1 VMRNDGSKD
10 GSSVTILLG
19 LRLGL
24 DARNVRSRVDS
35 LSVCALGRGSV
46 FGGSNRLGDSLGF
59 LNLDSLGNARRSALG
74 WLGSVTVTKAE
85 SSLIDRLGEW

>member
-1 VMRNDGSKD
+1 MRNDGSKD

-24 DARNVRSRVDS
+24 DASNVRCRVDS
-35 LSVCALGRGSV
+35 LGVCALGRGSV
-46 FGGSNRLGDSLGF
+46 FGRSDRLGDSLGL
-59 LNLDSLGNARRSALG
+59 LNLDSLGDTRRSALG